1 MRAWEG
7 GRWGSVGT
15 CGPPLPN
22 GATVHAGNRID
33 KEIPE
38 RMRFRL
44 FAL

>member
-1 MRAWEG
+1 M
-7 GRWGSVGT
+7 
-15 CGPPLPN
+15 PN
-22 GATVHAGNRID
+22 GATGATVHAGDRID